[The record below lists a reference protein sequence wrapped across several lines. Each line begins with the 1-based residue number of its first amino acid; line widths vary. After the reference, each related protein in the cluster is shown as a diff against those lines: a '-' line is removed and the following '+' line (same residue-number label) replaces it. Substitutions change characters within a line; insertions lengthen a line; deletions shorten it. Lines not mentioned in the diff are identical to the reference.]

1 MPTAGSRCSLPGR
14 AAYVLLAATARR
26 AAVPSASANHAD
38 GAFNPVVDPLTF
50 TRAVAATCDT
60 ELLTGTARA
69 AQGRVFAALTADAR
83 PVAVEVSVDGPRVKD
98 PRILWAADRQPGGA
112 VWCGEDV
119 TGRRHRE
126 GRHGA
131 IGGPHGARPPGVAL
145 ALQAQ
150 VAGRAV
156 AGAMATGG

>member
-26 AAVPSASANHAD
+26 APVPSASANHAD

-60 ELLTGTARA
+60 GLLTGTARA

-83 PVAVEVSVDGPRVKD
+83 PSRSRSQSTARASRTRGSCGP
-98 PRILWAADRQPGGA
+98 PTANPAARS
-112 VWCGEDV
+112 GEDV